1 LDAYEKLVEKY
12 REVSLVEAT
21 FQIMEWDF
29 EVYIPPAGTDQRG
42 DELAL
47 LTQLRHRMLTSK
59 DFGALL
65 SEAERKPALDKLN
78 PAQQR
83 NLHLM
88 RKLYDEATALPEK
101 LVAAIT
107 KQSTTAVNVWK
118 EAKAKKNWALFKPE
132 LAKLVDLQKER
143 AAILQKVKRTKTPYD
158 ALIDFFEPK
167 MTEDVVARVFTDL
180 RQRLVPLV
188 DRYAEA
194 SKKTDTAFLHRPVPV
209 EVQRQ
214 LSVELANFLEYDV
227 TSPKAGGRIDETEH
241 PFTTGYYSD
250 VRITTHY
257 YPDNFVSSMYSVLHE
272 CGHALYDQGLPPEHK
287 FQAVGD
293 AASYGIHESQSRFV
307 ENIVGR
313 SRPFV
318 EYFLPRLNKV
328 TKGVLKDIS
337 VDNFLRAVNRVERSK
352 IRIEADEVTYSLH
365 IIIRFEIERDLFGG
379 RVSVPDLPSVW
390 NDKYQKYL
398 GAKIENDS
406 EGVMQ
411 DTHWASGYY
420 GYFPSYALGNI
431 YGGQFLQ
438 AMQKDL
444 PSWQDQI
451 GQGKFGA
458 VKKWM
463 VEHVHRRGAL
473 YDPED
478 LVFRITGERLNATP
492 FVSYLENK
500 YAKLFGH

>member
-1 LDAYEKLVEKY
+1 MDTYEKLVEKY
-12 REVSLVEAT
+12 REIALVEAT
-21 FQIMEWDF
+21 FQIMQWDF
-29 EVYIPPAGTDQRG
+29 EVYIPPAGSDQRG

-47 LTQLRHRMLTSK
+47 LMQLRHRMLTGK
-59 DFGALL
+59 EFGTLL
-65 SEAERKPALDKLN
+65 SEAERKPAVEKLN
-78 PAQQR
+78 PGQKR

-101 LVAAIT
+101 LVAAIA
-107 KQSTTAVNVWK
+107 KQQTTAVNVWK
-118 EAKAKKNWALFKPE
+118 EAKAKRNWSLFQPE
-132 LAKLVDLQKER
+132 LAKLVELHRER
-143 AAILQKVKRTKTPYD
+143 AGILQKVKRTKTPYD
-158 ALIDFFEPK
+158 ALIDYFEPK
-167 MTEDVVARVFTDL
+167 MTEDSIASVLTNL

-194 SKKTDTAFLHRPVPV
+194 SKKTDTSFLHRPVPV

-257 YPDNFVSSMYSVLHE
+257 YPENFVSSMYSVLHE
-272 CGHALYDQGLPPEHK
+272 CGHAIYDQNFPSEYK
-287 FQAVGD
+287 FQAIGD

-307 ENIVGR
+307 ENMVGR

-318 EYFLPRLNKV
+318 EYFLPRVNKIA
-328 TKGVLKDIS
+328 KGVLKDIS
-337 VDNFLRAVNRVERSK
+337 VDNFLRAINRVERSK

-379 RVSVPDLPSVW
+379 RINVSDLPAVW
-390 NDKYQKYL
+390 NEKYQKYL
-398 GAKIENDS
+398 GVKIQHDS
-406 EGVMQ
+406 EGVLQ
-411 DTHWASGYY
+411 DTHWASGYF
-420 GYFPSYALGNI
+420 GYFPSYAMGNI
-431 YGGQFLQ
+431 YGGQFVQ
-438 AMQKDL
+438 TMQKEIPNWL
-444 PSWQDQI
+444 EQI

-458 VKKWM
+458 AKKWM
-463 VEHVHRRGAL
+463 VEHVHRVGAL

-478 LVFRITGERLNATP
+478 LVFHVTGERLNATP
-492 FVSYLENK
+492 FVSYLEAK
-500 YAKLFGH
+500 YSKLFSL